1 MSPRLEE
8 IVVFAIAAILVA
20 LFAWIYVR
28 DPQKTTRLWMLGW
41 IAVLVHFAAPALD
54 NFFPSL
60 IDFTWWLRGTT
71 LNHCRHILHAVCFWN
86 FFPACKARYLYLLC
100 HGGRNPLPYGCRW
113 GIAPVW
119 FYISLWSSVPSMA
132 LF

>member
-1 MSPRLEE
+1 MDMSHFQRHSPDGMLLFPESARQEWKQKSSFMSPRLEE

-54 NFFPSL
+54 NFFPQL
-60 IDFTWWLRGTT
+60 MNFTWWLRGTT
-71 LNHCRHILHAVCFWN
+71 LIVAGT
-86 FFPACKARYLYLLC
+86 FF
-100 HGGRNPLPYGCRW
+100 
-113 GIAPVW
+113 
-119 FYISLWSSVPSMA
+119 
-132 LF
+132 